1 MRLQRDFMKYWIPVV
16 IWMCF
21 IFWMSTG
28 TFSSEHTSRF
38 IIPLLQSLSPWLSP
52 EDVDLIHE
60 LIRKSG
66 HLSEY
71 FILGL
76 LAFRAFRGVSSQK
89 WCLQWTV
96 LAVIVVAL
104 FAVSDEL
111 HQSLVASRNCS
122 LFDVGIDL
130 AGGILSQG
138 AIYLAG
144 KSTYIIPT
152 NGRG

>member
-1 MRLQRDFMKYWIPVV
+1 MKLQRDFVKYWIPVI
-16 IWMCF
+16 IWMGF

-38 IIPLLQSLSPWLSP
+38 IVPFLQSLTPGLSMQ
-52 EDVDLIHE
+52 DIDFIHE

-71 FILGL
+71 FVLGL
-76 LAFRAFRGVSSQK
+76 LSFRAFRGASARR
-89 WCLQWTV
+89 WRLQWTIF
-96 LAVIVVAL
+96 AVAVVAL

-111 HQSLVASRNCS
+111 HQSFVASRNCS

-130 AGGILSQG
+130 VGGILSQG
-138 AIYLAG
+138 AIILVRKIVGYNA
-144 KSTYIIPT
+144 K
-152 NGRG
+152 